1 MGSRPFS
8 TIDLNYICCAL
19 RTWTYPLFTEQ
30 IRVRVRNHMKPKK
43 GNITKSAWH
52 LQLKLQIFLIRPLTH
67 TEFVTRSSGV
77 TFDLHC
83 MSLSEL
89 FHIHMWYVV

>member
-19 RTWTYPLFTEQ
+19 RTWTYPLFTEK

-43 GNITKSAWH
+43 ATSIKALGTCS
-52 LQLKLQIFLIRPLTH
+52 
-67 TEFVTRSSGV
+67 
-77 TFDLHC
+77 
-83 MSLSEL
+83 
-89 FHIHMWYVV
+89 